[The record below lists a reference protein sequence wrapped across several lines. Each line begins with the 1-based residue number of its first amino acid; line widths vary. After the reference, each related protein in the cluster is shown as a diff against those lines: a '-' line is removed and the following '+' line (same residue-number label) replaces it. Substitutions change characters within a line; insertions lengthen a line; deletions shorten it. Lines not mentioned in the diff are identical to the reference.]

1 MSKTILNEIA
11 DFTRK
16 RYEKRIAEKPLE
28 SVKTEALAMP
38 KGNFEFEKALRK
50 EGISFICEVKKAS
63 PSKGLI
69 ASDFPYL
76 AIAKEYEDAGA
87 DCISCLTEPHWFLG
101 SDEYLKEIKE
111 G

>member
-50 EGISFICEVKKAS
+50 EGISFICEVKKAVFDNVFRAMI
-63 PSKGLI
+63 GDVQTL
-69 ASDFPYL
+69 
-76 AIAKEYEDAGA
+76 
-87 DCISCLTEPHWFLG
+87 
-101 SDEYLKEIKE
+101 
-111 G
+111 

>member
-50 EGISFICEVKKAS
+50 KVFHLFARLRRQVRQKVLLH
-63 PSKGLI
+63 LI
-69 ASDFPYL
+69 FRTLQLQRNMKTQGQTVFP
-76 AIAKEYEDAGA
+76 A
-87 DCISCLTEPHWFLG
+87 
-101 SDEYLKEIKE
+101 
-111 G
+111 